1 MENVTQQ
8 LLLPAP
14 DPGNGIDRNRTSVND
29 KPLDYYTIQ
38 AGDAGSG
45 GDIETGS
52 VLEYWR
58 LLGRSKAIL
67 FVLALIGVL
76 GGVLVSLV
84 QSPLYR
90 ARTTIEVQDLNH

>member
-1 MENVTQQ
+1 MRNVTQQ

-14 DPGNGIDRNRTSVND
+14 DAGNRIDRNRTPAND
-29 KPLDYYTIQ
+29 RPVDYFAIH
-38 AGDAGSG
+38 AADAGLRS
-45 GDIETGS
+45 DIETGS

-58 LLGRSKAIL
+58 LLGRSKAVL
-67 FVLALIGVL
+67 LVLALIGVL

-90 ARTTIEVQDLNH
+90 ARTTIEVQD